1 MLTVLERSG
10 ARAASEEAAACHA
23 REALTRLQGLD
34 LVPARRR
41 ELEALALYL
50 VHRRR

>member
-1 MLTVLERSG
+1 VLAVLERSG
-10 ARAASEEAAACHA
+10 AHAASEEAAARHVE
-23 REALTRLQGLD
+23 EALTHLQGLD
-34 LVPARRR
+34 LAPARRR